1 MMSALAP
8 RSSRTFSSST
18 LMKVTGYSGGAAG
31 AAPASRTPAA
41 TTPISVRRICSSPD
55 DSRAAPHRRPAV
67 AETLGLHRLSLA
79 AVGYRVE
86 AEVRADRVH
95 VHEVVARVGGDP
107 AVAVES
113 AQLAVSDLVDTARR
127 DAEVLAA
134 LGDRWRPMAGDV
146 VAVVDF
152 LQDVLRRAR
161 ARIED
166 GVRHTDQGDQGGVRG
181 LPVTVGLAA
190 EDRRRLSA
198 VHETPEDAAVDMDHA
213 PRGRTLVVVLVV
225 AETRERRVRVR
236 GHERRGHAAADLMLG
251 EAAEKPGAP
260 GVCGLHLQGAVE
272 LDRVADDLVRHE
284 GVVVRIGHHDHL
296 AIRRRQ
302 DGRGRERHAL
312 ARQSKREV
320 EEGREAQER
329 LVDALEQ
336 NLPAPL
342 VAEGIIEVLAH
353 LSGDGDDRAGSLG
366 QRERLIDAGALARH
380 EQLTR

>member
-1 MMSALAP
+1 MMSALVP

-31 AAPASRTPAA
+31 AAPTSRTPAA
-41 TTPISVRRICSSPD
+41 TTPISVQRICSSPD
-55 DSRAAPHRRPAV
+55 ARAAAPRRGPAV

-79 AVGYRVE
+79 AVRYRVE

-213 PRGRTLVVVLVV
+213 PRGRALVVVLVV
-225 AETRERRVRVR
+225 AETRERRVRICR
-236 GHERRGHAAADLMLG
+236 HERRGHLAADLMLG

-260 GVCGLHLQGAVE
+260 GVRGLHLQSAVE
-272 LDRVADDLVRHE
+272 LDRA
-284 GVVVRIGHHDHL
+284 
-296 AIRRRQ
+296 
-302 DGRGRERHAL
+302 
-312 ARQSKREV
+312 
-320 EEGREAQER
+320 
-329 LVDALEQ
+329 
-336 NLPAPL
+336 
-342 VAEGIIEVLAH
+342 
-353 LSGDGDDRAGSLG
+353 
-366 QRERLIDAGALARH
+366 
-380 EQLTR
+380 